1 MTIIK
6 QKITGAGR
14 IQEKIG
20 TFNKVQWDTHGM
32 VTEKIVQQFSK

>member
-14 IQEKIG
+14 IHKKIG
-20 TFNKVQWDTHGM
+20 NFNKVQWDTRGM